1 MRGGPWLALR
11 SAPRSPER
19 AYLALPLG
27 GAPNLVGVVSLASRF
42 EGGGGRAEHGEL
54 ELLVA
59 PAGHVHLRLFGR
71 ARRARS
77 DAQRGVAVQIITWRH
92 GKLSRHSDTAPST
105 VWAAA
110 WAAAWAARRTAARAA
125 AAWLGRAATPGR
137 ADALLSAAFQVMVLW
152 RGALASS

>member
-54 ELLVA
+54 ELLGAQLVRCTFGVLA
-59 PAGHVHLRLFGR
+59 EQENGDSAYTSLTTRPPGKSALPA
-71 ARRARS
+71 
-77 DAQRGVAVQIITWRH
+77 
-92 GKLSRHSDTAPST
+92 DTQA
-105 VWAAA
+105 
-110 WAAAWAARRTAARAA
+110 
-125 AAWLGRAATPGR
+125 
-137 ADALLSAAFQVMVLW
+137 
-152 RGALASS
+152 